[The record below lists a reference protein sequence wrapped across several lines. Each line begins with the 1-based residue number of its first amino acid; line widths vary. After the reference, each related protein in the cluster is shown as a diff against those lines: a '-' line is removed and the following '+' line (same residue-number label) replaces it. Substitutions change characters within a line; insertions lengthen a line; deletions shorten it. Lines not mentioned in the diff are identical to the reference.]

1 MKRYNMAKFK
11 QFTNAA
17 TQYIG
22 DPLTINIDIISS
34 IYESIEANPN
44 GNLVSHTII
53 YGVNNVDWHVKESY
67 QEVLDI
73 INSD

>member
-1 MKRYNMAKFK
+1 MAKFK

-22 DPLTINIDIISS
+22 DPLTINTEVIAS
-34 IYESIEANPN
+34 IFESIEASPN
-44 GNLVSHTII
+44 GNLVSYTIL
-53 YGVNNVDWHVKESY
+53 YGVNNVDWRVKESY

>member
-1 MKRYNMAKFK
+1 MKRYDMANFK

-22 DPLTINIDIISS
+22 DPLTINLDIVSS

-44 GNLVSHTII
+44 GNLVSHTIL
-53 YGVNNVDWHVKESY
+53 YGVNNVDWRVKESY
-67 QEVLDI
+67 KEVLDI
-73 INSD
+73 INSN